1 MKKAVLYVCH
11 GSRLKEARDEAVDFI
26 TSCKAHVDAEIQ
38 EISFLELAE
47 PSIQEGFAAC
57 VEKGA
62 THIAV
67 VPLLLLTAVHAKKDI
82 PEEINTC
89 MGEYPEI
96 AVSYGRPIGVHEKL
110 IESVIL
116 HLNSVVDHVVLI
128 GRGSSDPAVKRDLGA
143 IAEKVRQRSGMK
155 TVQTCFLTACEPS
168 FSGILEEMSATKEP
182 VLFIPYLL
190 FTGLLMK
197 DIQAKIKKSG
207 NPHLQLGKY
216 LGYNHLVREAFV
228 ERTHEALSSP
238 LYRRGEQFAA
248 ADA

>member
-1 MKKAVLYVCH
+1 MQKAVLYVCH
-11 GSRLKEARDEAVDFI
+11 GSRVKEARDEAVDFI
-26 TSCKAHVDAEIQ
+26 TSCKVHVDAEIQ

-57 VEKGA
+57 VERGA

-82 PEEINTC
+82 PGEIDNC
-89 MGEYPEI
+89 MEAYPEI
-96 AVSYGRPIGVHEKL
+96 SVSYGRPIGVHDKM

-116 HLNSVVDHVVLI
+116 HLSSMVDHVVLI
-128 GRGSSDPAVKRDLGA
+128 GRGSSDPAVKRDLGT

-168 FSGILEEMSATKEP
+168 FTRALEDRSDTREP

-197 DIQAKIKKSG
+197 EIQMKINRIG

-216 LGYNHLVREAFV
+216 LGYNYLVREAFV

-238 LYRRGEQFAA
+238 LYRRGEQFVA

>member
-26 TSCKAHVDAEIQ
+26 TSCKSHVDAEIQ

-82 PEEINTC
+82 PEEIDTC

-96 AVSYGRPIGVHEKL
+96 AVSYGRPIGVHDKL

>member
-11 GSRLKEARDEAVDFI
+11 GSRVKEARDEAVDFI
-26 TSCKAHVDAEIQ
+26 TSCKVHVDAEIQ

-47 PSIQEGFAAC
+47 PSIHEGFAAC

-82 PEEINTC
+82 PEEIDQC
-89 MGEYPEI
+89 MEQHPGI
-96 AVSYGRPIGVHEKL
+96 SVSYGRPIGVHDKL

-143 IAEKVRQRSGMK
+143 IAEKVQRQSGMK

-168 FSGILEEMSATKEP
+168 FTGILEEMSSTKEP

-197 DIQAKIKKSG
+197 DIQAKIKKTG

-228 ERTHEALSSP
+228 ERTHEALLSP

>member
-11 GSRLKEARDEAVDFI
+11 GSRVKEARDEAVDFI
-26 TSCKAHVDAEIQ
+26 TLCKVHVDAEIQ

-47 PSIQEGFAAC
+47 PSIYEGFAAC

-82 PEEINTC
+82 PEEIDQC
-89 MGEYPEI
+89 MIQYPEI
-96 AVSYGRPIGVHEKL
+96 SVSYGRPIGVHDKM

-143 IAEKVRQRSGMK
+143 IAEKVQRRSGMK

-168 FSGILEEMSATKEP
+168 FTGILEEMSSTKEP

-197 DIQAKIKKSG
+197 DIQAKIKKTG

-238 LYRRGEQFAA
+238 LYRRGEQFVA

>member
-82 PEEINTC
+82 PEEIDTC

>member
-82 PEEINTC
+82 PEEIDTC

-116 HLNSVVDHVVLI
+116 HMNSVVDHVVLI

>member
-82 PEEINTC
+82 PEEIDTC

-96 AVSYGRPIGVHEKL
+96 SVSYGRPIGVHEKL

-168 FSGILEEMSATKEP
+168 FSGILEEMSSTKEP

-197 DIQAKIKKSG
+197 DIQAKIKETK

-216 LGYNHLVREAFV
+216 LGYNNLVRDAFV

-238 LYRRGEQFAA
+238 LYRRGEQFVA

>member
-11 GSRLKEARDEAVDFI
+11 GSRVKEARDEAVDFI

-82 PEEINTC
+82 PEEIDTC

-96 AVSYGRPIGVHEKL
+96 AVSYGRPIGVHDKL

-155 TVQTCFLTACEPS
+155 TVQTCFLTACKPS

>member
-11 GSRLKEARDEAVDFI
+11 GSRVKEARDEAVDFI

-82 PEEINTC
+82 PEEIDTC

-96 AVSYGRPIGVHEKL
+96 AVSYGRSIGVHDKL

-228 ERTHEALSSP
+228 ERTYEALSNP

>member
-1 MKKAVLYVCH
+1 MKKALLYVCH
-11 GSRLKEARDEAVDFI
+11 GSRVKEARDEAVDFI

-82 PEEINTC
+82 PEEIDTC

-96 AVSYGRPIGVHEKL
+96 AVSYGRPIGVHDKL

-228 ERTHEALSSP
+228 ERTYEALSNP